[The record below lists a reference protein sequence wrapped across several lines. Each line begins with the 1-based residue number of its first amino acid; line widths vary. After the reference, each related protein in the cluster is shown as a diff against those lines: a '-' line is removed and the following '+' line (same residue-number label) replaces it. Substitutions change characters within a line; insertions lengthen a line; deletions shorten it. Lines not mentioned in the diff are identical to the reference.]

1 MFIRATRRPRV
12 LAIPQRRGG
21 VKYDLEISGAL
32 VQLLSGGVHA
42 ASGALV
48 SGRVARVVDA
58 SKRGVALYR
67 AFAQTILRGFHKVQ
81 SYWIGPEAYREFKA
95 GRRLATIE
103 SDPLRQYDL
112 CEVR

>member
-1 MFIRATRRPRV
+1 MVVSNTTWRFC
-12 LAIPQRRGG
+12 
-21 VKYDLEISGAL
+21 AL
-32 VQLLSGGVHA
+32 VQLLPGGVHA

-95 GRRLATIE
+95 GRRLGTIGVR
-103 SDPLRQYDL
+103 SPADYDL